1 MVLFANNQR
10 RITMLLQNVEISW
23 VKFDSANPDMGFD
36 KKTPQYS
43 CTVKTS
49 DKVQAEAW
57 KKASINVKP
66 SEEQGSVVY
75 SVTLK
80 KKIYADADGKN
91 TTKPPAVVD
100 KQLQPITNTSSIGNG
115 SKGNVQVRLKP
126 YDYLGKQG
134 ISVQLLA
141 MQVTELK
148 EYQGGDALE
157 FAAIDTD
164 TAVI

>member
-1 MVLFANNQR
+1 
-10 RITMLLQNVEISW
+10 MLLQNVEISW
-23 VKFDSANPDMGFD
+23 VKFDPAQPDMGFD
-36 KKTPQYS
+36 KKSPQYS
-43 CTVKTS
+43 CTVKTT

-66 SEEQGSVVY
+66 SDEAGSVVY

-100 KQLQPITNTSSIGNG
+100 KQLQPITNTSIIGNG
-115 SKGNVQVRLKP
+115 SKGNVQVKLKP
-126 YDYLGKQG
+126 YDYMGKTG

-148 EYQGGDALE
+148 EYHSGNELE